1 MLLPQSSAFA
11 ALKNRLNSVSS
22 IGYLHIAPRP
32 CVFPLSLPR
41 PRTDFLDIASI
52 DLPSSNATT
61 PNLPSFDRPNRLKGR
76 EEGIIRWGE
85 LLEKF
90 RAVQER
96 ARRLQRM
103 GGGGNGG
110 DVDDY
115 SANDLRL
122 GDSLGDQKGAHGHDG
137 GAAGG
142 ARPGRGPVPVGRD
155 TPPPPPPKPEPAPKS
170 RMGLGRQFGRLGGAV
185 AGRGKRA

>member
-1 MLLPQSSAFA
+1 MRAPLFLPCQSSGAQC
-11 ALKNRLNSVSS
+11 
-22 IGYLHIAPRP
+22 PP
-32 CVFPLSLPR
+32 CR
-41 PRTDFLDIASI
+41 DNKTNTTT
-52 DLPSSNATT
+52 SNATT
-61 PNLPSFDRPNRLKGR
+61 PNVPSFDRPNRLKGR

-90 RAVQER
+90 RTVQER

-110 DVDDY
+110 DVGDF
-115 SANDLRL
+115 SVNELRL
-122 GDSLGDQKGAHGHDG
+122 VDSSGDQKGHGGHD

-142 ARPGRGPVPVGRD
+142 GARQGRGPGPVVRD
-155 TPPPPPPKPEPAPKS
+155 TPPAPPPKPEPAPKQ